1 MKLYD
6 EYFNELINLIPSMND
21 YLQIKKY
28 KALRIHYENNISK
41 EFFIKLKDFLLKYK
55 KIISKKEKKT
65 IYDDVLKYEI
75 DKSLEGFK
83 YPFELM
89 PMTQMNN
96 NISDYMQMLNGSS
109 IYVFKTTDDY
119 KDFMEKNKEYSV
131 RCSQIIVNFYEGME
145 KGIVLPK
152 IIASKLINDIENVI
166 KNKLYINHK
175 VPNTIKEEWD
185 NNVNIFV
192 VEPSINIL
200 KFLKNIYIKK
210 CRDTLGY
217 SSLKNG
223 KDMYKYLVKTNTTV
237 SSLSIKQIH
246 NLGWSEVKRINKELN
261 KIAID
266 NGYKNILKLMEYV
279 ETSKDNKYKNKTEIL
294 KNYTDIRKNLW
305 DNIIPA
311 YFDIKI
317 NKPYKIV
324 EVPSEIAGSMAG
336 AYYMGGNVSGDRDGV
351 FYLNTRDVKN
361 MLKSDAVTLSKH
373 EGIPGHHFQI
383 TYMNTHKNIPLFIK
397 ASNYTGYIEGWA
409 LYSEGIGE
417 YKDYIEYA
425 GKLYSEM
432 FRSVRLIVDTGIHYY
447 NWPYKKCFDIFKKY
461 TSLPDSEI
469 EAEIYRYVADPGQA
483 LAYKVGELTILNLK
497 KKYNGDIK
505 KFHSLILE
513 NGVLPLDILINKF
526 KKINL
531 KKINLKK

>member
-1 MKLYD
+1 MNLYD
-6 EYFNELINLIPSMND
+6 KYFDDLINLTPSMND

-28 KALRIHYENNISK
+28 KNLRIYYENNISK
-41 EFFIKLKDFLLKYK
+41 EFFIKIKDFLLKYK
-55 KIISKKEKKT
+55 KILSKKGKKK
-65 IYDDVLKYEI
+65 IYDEVLKYEI
-75 DKSLEGFK
+75 DISLKGFK

-96 NISDYMQMLNGSS
+96 TISDYMQMLNGSS
-109 IYVFKTTDDY
+109 VYVFKTVDDY
-119 KDFMEKNKEYSV
+119 KDCMEKNKEYSI
-131 RCSQIIVNFYEGME
+131 RCSQVIINFYEGMK

-152 IIASKLINDIENVI
+152 IIASKLINDIERVI
-166 KNKLYINHK
+166 KDKLYINNG
-175 VPNTIKEEWD
+175 VPKSIKEEWD

-200 KFLKNIYIKK
+200 NFLKNIYIKK

-223 KDMYKYLVKTNTTV
+223 KEMYKYLVKANTTI
-237 SSLSIKQIH
+237 SSLSIKNIH
-246 NLGWSEVKRINKELN
+246 KLGWTEVKRINNELK
-261 KIAID
+261 KIALN
-266 NGYKNILKLMEYV
+266 NGYKNTTTLMKYIES
-279 ETSKDNKYKNKTEIL
+279 SKDNKYKNKTEIL
-294 KNYTDIRKNLW
+294 KNYTDIRKYLW
-305 DNIIPA
+305 DNIIPT

-336 AYYMGGNVSGDRDGV
+336 AYYMGGDVSGKRDGV
-351 FYLNTRDVKN
+351 FYLNTRDVKT
-361 MLKSDAVTLSKH
+361 MLKSDALTLSKH

-383 TYMNTHKNIPLFIK
+383 TYMNTNKNIPMFIK

-409 LYSEGIGE
+409 LYSEGVGE
-417 YKDYIEYA
+417 YKDDIEYA

-447 NWPYKKCFDIFKKY
+447 NWTYDKCFDIFKKY
-461 TSLPDSEI
+461 TSLPNSEI
-469 EAEIYRYVADPGQA
+469 ESEIYRYVADPGQA
-483 LAYKVGELTILNLK
+483 LAYKIGELTILNLK

-505 KFHSLILE
+505 KFHRLILE
-513 NGVLPLDILINKF
+513 NGVLPLDILIQKF
-526 KKINL
+526 KKM
-531 KKINLKK
+531 